1 MKNDCTPAG
10 NINLSSVTVE
20 HHLETQLY
28 FFKRSFELAVALK
41 TTILQAM
48 FLQFNQSPIQEN
60 QYVILRVT
68 ARHPYIK

>member
-1 MKNDCTPAG
+1 M
-10 NINLSSVTVE
+10 TVE

-28 FFKRSFELAVALK
+28 FLFELAAALK

-68 ARHPYIK
+68 AGIPYIK

>member
-1 MKNDCTPAG
+1 M
-10 NINLSSVTVE
+10 TVE
-20 HHLETQLY
+20 DHLGTQLY
-28 FFKRSFELAVALK
+28 FFKRSFELAVALN
-41 TTILQAM
+41 TTILQEM